1 MRRFWAIVAVLMLA
15 SCQLSR
21 PGGNADADA
30 PNPVTGDPIEVSSLD
45 APAEGAVEGEA
56 AEGEAAEGEAVAE
69 VAEEPDAAAAEEAV
83 AAEPVVEVAPPVD
96 PALQT
101 PEALACIDD
110 GGQYRTVRNDISR
123 ACVRPM
129 RDGGERCT
137 SGRDCDG
144 ECLARSGT
152 CAPVTPLFGC
162 NDVLQD
168 DGQRVT
174 LCLN

>member
-1 MRRFWAIVAVLMLA
+1 MRRSWAIVAMLLLA
-15 SCQLSR
+15 SCQLSL
-21 PGGNADADA
+21 PGGKADGDA
-30 PNPVTGDPIEVSSLD
+30 PNPVTGDAIEVTSLD
-45 APAEGAVEGEA
+45 APAEGAVEGGAVAEEA
-56 AEGEAAEGEAVAE
+56 ASE
-69 VAEEPDAAAAEEAV
+69 VAEEPDTAAEEAV
-83 AAEPVVEVAPPVD
+83 AEVPQVEVAPPVD

-110 GGQYRTVRNDISR
+110 GGQFLTVGSSITR
-123 ACVRPM
+123 ACVTTT
-129 RDGGERCT
+129 RDGGDRCT

-168 DGQRVT
+168 NGQRVT